1 MKEFKNSNFDLTKFE
16 LYPGKIVNN
25 DVYNICEKQTLYEK
39 KKKKNSQCYLKNKN
53 I

>member
-39 KKKKNSQCYLKNKN
+39 KKKKKCRFRLEK
-53 I
+53 